1 MAGPLNVNTYT
12 GRTAVQDAHDFIETL
27 GDGQLVELE
36 AWAEAETPTI
46 MIVWTG
52 V

>member
-12 GRTAVQDAHDFIETL
+12 GRGAVQAAHDFIETL
-27 GDGQLVELE
+27 GDSQLIEFEV
-36 AWAEAETPTI
+36 WAEAQTPTI